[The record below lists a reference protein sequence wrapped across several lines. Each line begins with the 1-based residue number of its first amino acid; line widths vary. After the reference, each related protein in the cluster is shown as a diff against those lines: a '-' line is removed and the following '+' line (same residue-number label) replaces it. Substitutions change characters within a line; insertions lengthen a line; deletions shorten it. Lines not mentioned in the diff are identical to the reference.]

1 MKGRAS
7 RVALLAGG
15 VGGAKMAHGFQQILE
30 PGALDVVVNVADD
43 FELWGLHISP
53 DLDTVVYTLAGIA
66 DPAHGWG
73 IGGDTHEAL
82 EMLRRLGAP
91 SWFSVGDRDLA
102 THVRRTQ
109 LLREG
114 RSLTDV
120 TDALRQALGVP
131 LQILPATDQPLRTVL
146 DTDAGELDFQTY
158 FVARGQRD
166 EVQGVRFAGLAEA
179 HPTDA
184 ALRAVREAELVVLAP
199 SNPIVSIAPIL
210 ELPGMREAVTSARS
224 IAISPIVAGRAL
236 KGPADRMLASL
247 GHDTSALGVARL
259 YAGVVDAFVLDEADA
274 ALAPAVEAL
283 GMRALVLPTVMR
295 TDADR
300 AALASAV
307 LDAMAG

>member
-1 MKGRAS
+1 MNGRAS
-7 RVALLAGG
+7 RVTLLAGG

-30 PGALDVVVNVADD
+30 AGALDVVVNVADD

-53 DLDTVVYTLAGIA
+53 DLDTVLYTLAGIA
-66 DPAHGWG
+66 DPAQGWG
-73 IGGDTHEAL
+73 IAGDTHEAL
-82 EMLRRLGAP
+82 EMLRRLGAEA
-91 SWFSVGDRDLA
+91 WFSVGDRDLA

-109 LLREG
+109 LLRER

-131 LQILPATDQPLRTVL
+131 SQILPATDQPLRTLL

-158 FVARGQRD
+158 FVARRQRD
-166 EVQGVRFAGLAEA
+166 EVRGVRFAGLAEA
-179 HPTDA
+179 RATDA
-184 ALRAVREAELVVLAP
+184 ALRAVRDAELVVLAP

-210 ELPGMREAVTSARS
+210 ELPGMREAVASARS
-224 IAISPIVAGRAL
+224 VAISPIVAGRAL

-247 GHDTSALGVARL
+247 GHETSALGVARL
-259 YAGVVDAFVLDEADA
+259 YVGVVDAFVLDDADA